1 MAPEIKRILYATDL
15 SENARYAFGY
25 AADLASRY
33 DASITILYVMESMNH
48 VAELHI
54 QEMMGKE
61 NWDKLKAEQLEK
73 SKATIKERVSAFC
86 SEMDN
91 KLDSCDFMVDDIR
104 ITSGVPCLEIL
115 KTADKV
121 NADLI
126 IIGKH
131 GYNILESSLIGGTAR
146 RVVKDSELP
155 VMVIRL
161 PE

>member
-1 MAPEIKRILYATDL
+1 MTPEIKRILYATDL

-33 DASITILYVMESMNH
+33 DANITILYVMESINH
-48 VAELHI
+48 VAELQI

-61 NWDKLKAEQLEK
+61 NWDKLKSEQFEQ
-73 SKATIKERVSAFC
+73 SKTTIKERVSAFC

-91 KLDSCDFMVDDIR
+91 ELDSCSFIVDDIR

-115 KTADKV
+115 KA
-121 NADLI
+121 ADLTGADLV

-146 RVVKDSELP
+146 RVVKDSKIP